1 MHGAAGCAGRPVL
14 VPREGSPLTRSTL
27 RAVPSVEE
35 IRAQRP
41 PEATIVRWLSIVA
54 SVLWL
59 PIIGALYLQ
68 VAVIAVFLYVF
79 GAFGVAK
86 GRQAARVVATIGV
99 GLAYLLLLPYLVV
112 GFDNLYST
120 LYVLTDLAA
129 AAVAAFSLVE
139 MYHRNTNRYI
149 HLVTAARSS
158 PPPG

>member
-1 MHGAAGCAGRPVL
+1 VCGPPRTRA
-14 VPREGSPLTRSTL
+14 REGSPLTGSTL

-54 SVLWL
+54 TVLWL
-59 PIIGALYLQ
+59 PIIGHLYQQMAL
-68 VAVIAVFLYVF
+68 IAVVLYIF

-86 GRQAARVVATIGV
+86 GRQAARIMATIGL
-99 GLAYLLLLPYLVV
+99 GITYLLLLPYLVV
-112 GFDNLYST
+112 GFDDLYST

-129 AAVAAFSLVE
+129 AAVAAFSLVQ
-139 MYHRNTNRYI
+139 MYHRNTSRYI
-149 HLVTAARSS
+149 HLVTVARSS